1 MEEKIRILVVDDE
14 PHFLESTKKRLEL
27 RGFVVFGSGCGEDA
41 VALSDHNYFHAAIV
55 DLKMPGLNGIDTM
68 LELKKKINGIEVIIL
83 TGHGSENASEKC
95 MKSGAFAFLHKPCP
109 MDEMIDVLLKASV
122 K

>member
-1 MEEKIRILVVDDE
+1 MEEKIRVLLVDDE
-14 PHFLESTKKRLEL
+14 PHFLESFKKRLEI
-27 RGFVVFGSGCGEDA
+27 RGFVVFICENGEDA
-41 VALSDHNYFHAAIV
+41 LALAKRNYFHSAII
-55 DLKMPGLNGIDTM
+55 DLKMPGMNGVETM
-68 LELKKKINGIEVIIL
+68 VELKKAIEGIEVIIL

-109 MDEMIDVLLKASV
+109 MDEMIDVLLKASI

>member
-1 MEEKIRILVVDDE
+1 MEEKIRILLVDDE
-14 PHFLESTKKRLEL
+14 PHFLESFKKRLEI
-27 RGFVVFGSGCGEDA
+27 RGFVVFICLNGEE
-41 VALSDHNYFHAAIV
+41 ALALANRNYFHAAIV
-55 DLKMPGLNGIDTM
+55 DYKMPGMNGVEVMI
-68 LELKKKINGIEVIIL
+68 ELKKKIEELEVIIL

-109 MDEMIDVLLKASV
+109 MDEMIDVLLKAAI